1 MLKPNEKP
9 KYDPATLIVWGS
21 ILLYFAIC
29 FIYGGIKLTT
39 IIFHFL
45 KDLIL

>member
-1 MLKPNEKP
+1 MIKPDKKTNI
-9 KYDPATLIVWGS
+9 DPFSAIFWSIVLI
-21 ILLYFAIC
+21 YFAIC
-29 FIYGGIKLTT
+29 FINGGIKLTT